1 MIRRILTVGAL
12 WTSIWWLIIG
22 ALLAPVIPGGW
33 ITVLAA
39 ILVAT
44 APLLA
49 LVQRFNGAYPS
60 KFTRVWVFRPFWY
73 LQLASL
79 LMAFA
84 VVAGSFTRTP
94 FGAATVTGRTAVIV
108 VAIVFVI
115 AAVAGYL
122 GSRRLRV
129 KQLEARFP
137 DLPAAL
143 EGLRVVQVSDLH
155 VGPHT
160 SRRYLARVARA
171 VETARPDL
179 IAITGDQVDDYTGDV
194 AYFAEAFRGLSAPL
208 GVFAVAG
215 NHDVYAGWRDVHA
228 GLVAMGVTVLVND
241 AVEIVRGTSR
251 FWLAGTG
258 DPAGVGSRFGG
269 RSGVAPDIARTL
281 ARVPQRAFTVALAHN
296 PALWPQLAER
306 GVHLT
311 LSGHTHYGQF
321 SIPHMDWSL
330 ASLFL
335 EHAMDWH
342 RRGGSLLYINPGT
355 NYWGLPL
362 RIGALPEVTV
372 LTLRRAEGG
381 EAEIRL
387 PPPGQRQL
395 LRPGEQPH
403 VDGLSEDV
411 PLHR

>member
-1 MIRRILTVGAL
+1 MIRRVLTAGAL
-12 WTSIWWLIIG
+12 WTSTWWLIIG

-39 ILVAT
+39 ILLAT
-44 APLLA
+44 APLLV
-49 LVQRFNGAYPS
+49 LVQRFNGVYPS
-60 KFTRVWVFRPFWY
+60 KFTRWWVFRPFWY

-79 LMAFA
+79 LMAWA
-84 VVAGSFTRTP
+84 GVAGFLAGAP
-94 FGAATVTGRTAVIV
+94 FGAASVTGRTAIVV
-108 VAIVFVI
+108 VAIIFVI
-115 AAVAGYL
+115 AAATGYI
-122 GSRRLRV
+122 GSRQLRV
-129 KQLEARFP
+129 KQLEAWFP

-143 EGLRVVQVSDLH
+143 EGLRIVQVSDLH

-160 SRRYLARVARA
+160 SPRYLAKVARA
-171 VETARPDL
+171 VENARPDL
-179 IAITGDQVDDYTGDV
+179 IAITGDQVDDYPGDV

-215 NHDVYAGWRDVHA
+215 NHDIYAGWRDVHA
-228 GLVAMGVTVLVND
+228 GLEAMGVTVLVND

-258 DPAGVGSRFGG
+258 DPAGAGSPLGG
-269 RSGVAPDIARTL
+269 RSDVAPDVARTL
-281 ARVPQRAFTVALAHN
+281 ARVPQRAFTVVLAHN
-296 PALWPQLAER
+296 PALWPQLAGR

-311 LSGHTHYGQF
+311 LSGHTHYGQL

-362 RIGALPEVTV
+362 RIGALQEVTV
-372 LTLRRAEGG
+372 LTLLRAEGG
-381 EAEIRL
+381 DAEIRL
-387 PPPGQRQL
+387 PPPDQR
-395 LRPGEQPH
+395 
-403 VDGLSEDV
+403 
-411 PLHR
+411 